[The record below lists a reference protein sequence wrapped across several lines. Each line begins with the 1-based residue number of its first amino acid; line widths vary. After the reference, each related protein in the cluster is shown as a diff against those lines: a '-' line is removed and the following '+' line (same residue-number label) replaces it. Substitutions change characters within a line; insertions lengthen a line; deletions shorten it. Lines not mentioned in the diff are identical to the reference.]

1 MAKITAVQ
9 HLGGWSDAIRWDVME
24 PYLKIRPLGD
34 VHAKLGFVDDI
45 IAPFARATAD
55 MRVTEA
61 VENYAENFAGPDAY
75 HPSENVFEEQFL
87 NAWRDE
93 TGAALDELRLFV
105 DFLEDIGIRE
115 QKAVLTI
122 PTSKL
127 QNVAVDGH
135 SLPDTTTFTIID
147 FLISRSRPK
156 WQDVPETY
164 EDVDRQPWRFRRRLS
179 VLRKPLLQVDDTDD
193 PTIVVAPGLLRDAVM
208 YMIASYHRGD
218 FPHRQLKSAMR
229 SWAGTLRNRVG
240 RQFNQEVADRLKELG
255 WQAEPDVKITQL
267 LRQGFGRDY
276 GDVDVLAWNPI
287 VGRVLIIECKDV
299 QYRKAYGEIAEQL
312 ADFRGEVLPNG
323 ERDNLRK
330 HLDRIEVISQHLQA
344 VAKYLSLPA
353 IKAVESHLIFKNPV
367 PMEYALKHMATQVS
381 VGIFDKLD
389 KL

>member
-1 MAKITAVQ
+1 MARHDFKLNAVFQATRLLCEIAICECPLSGGRAPSESDLSRLMAKITAVQ

-135 SLPDTTTFTIID
+135 SLPDTTSFTIID

-208 YMIASYHRGD
+208 YMIASYHRFLGGY
-218 FPHRQLKSAMR
+218 FAQPGR
-229 SWAGTLRNRVG
+229 SPVQSGSSGQTQGAWLASRARCQNHTVAAAGIRK
-240 RQFNQEVADRLKELG
+240 RL
-255 WQAEPDVKITQL
+255 W
-267 LRQGFGRDY
+267 
-276 GDVDVLAWNPI
+276 
-287 VGRVLIIECKDV
+287 
-299 QYRKAYGEIAEQL
+299 
-312 ADFRGEVLPNG
+312 
-323 ERDNLRK
+323 
-330 HLDRIEVISQHLQA
+330 
-344 VAKYLSLPA
+344 
-353 IKAVESHLIFKNPV
+353 
-367 PMEYALKHMATQVS
+367 
-381 VGIFDKLD
+381 
-389 KL
+389 